1 MSDQEL
7 TMAQVIEK
15 MMDIRDERRRISA
28 RDKELI
34 DEWRS
39 LEFEAIKRLDD
50 QDMEKASSKK
60 GTITITETVLPQVV
74 DWDDFYAYIVEHD
87 AFHLLQKRPTAAA
100 FRELNESGEKVAGV
114 EPYTQ
119 RSIGLR
125 KK

>member
-1 MSDQEL
+1 MTDQEL
-7 TMAQVIEK
+7 TMAQIVEK
-15 MMDIRDERRRISA
+15 MVAIREERRRISS
-28 RDKELI
+28 RDKELV

-50 QDMEKASSKK
+50 QGMDKASSGD
-60 GTITITETVLPQVV
+60 GTISINETVLPQVV
-74 DWDDFYAYIVEHD
+74 DWDEFYAYIVEND
-87 AFHLLQKRPTAAA
+87 AFHMLQKRPAAAA
-100 FRELNESGEKVAGV
+100 FREMHESGEKVNGV